1 MRRLPLL
8 LALASTVFA
17 TVWIWVAAPT
27 DVSLTTHVNM
37 THCVVGRPE
46 VWCPAVAMCP
56 PYTATATLAVSP
68 RDIIDWA
75 VAKGSIGQINI
86 TVARYLLWVD
96 DNYCWQGYGTYVSIC
111 MPKPVWA
118 NVIINATQVWLNG
131 TVRPF
136 STVLTQPNYVANT
149 TVCFS
154 YYLQP
159 TAAVPLGQGNY
170 IYAVPYAFD
179 NVTIAIIGRWFPVKT
194 PS

>member
-27 DVSLTTHVNM
+27 DVGLTTHVNM

-56 PYTATATLAVSP
+56 PYTATSTLAVSP

-86 TVARYLLWVD
+86 TVRRLLLWVD
-96 DNYCWQGYGTYVSIC
+96 ANGCWRGYGTYVSIC
-111 MPKPVWA
+111 MPKPVWV

-136 STVLTQPNYVANT
+136 STVLTRPNYVANT
-149 TVCFS
+149 AVCFN

-159 TAAVPLGQGNY
+159 TAVPLGQGNY

-179 NVTIAIIGRWFPVKT
+179 NMTITIIGRWFPVKT